1 MSEKHY
7 GLECQKLIE
16 AGKEIKIE
24 KENSRHYHYC
34 STWSR
39 GNYITYYLCPPGF
52 KKQQAEMQAKREKD
66 WIYFA
71 GLGRGIILVL
81 ILIMVWFML

>member
-7 GLECQKLIE
+7 CLECQKLIE

-24 KENSRHYHYC
+24 KENSKRYHYR

-39 GNYITYYLCPPGF
+39 SNYI
-52 KKQQAEMQAKREKD
+52 
-66 WIYFA
+66 IFA
-71 GLGRGIILVL
+71 LLVL
-81 ILIMVWFML
+81 KSNKRKRKQKARKIGFISPALVEE